1 MSTPY
6 SRAAAHL
13 YTDLLSTW
21 TSEEAMTEVFNR
33 CNRGPKFD
41 RTTHGRAI
49 VQKLFEDAWVSA
61 YEGGGAP
68 KPIYADRVKVLAE
81 LVPLLAGDFNLL
93 TQVAPNLLD
102 FHFDVDRTGI
112 TTLLDRLKAEFAS
125 RTDVP
130 NPFADK
136 KPKGGV
142 TASTHPPEV
151 VRQYAY
157 AVSVAKAASILLEAD
172 FPNLSYRI
180 TPFGKTPAFSDSANF
195 GQLPAVGDP
204 YYRPS
209 VLWMPDKRLRLLFVT
224 WGTAEGGDPCPCDVL
239 DDGSLSFHDL
249 PEGYRT
255 FKSESGGSML
265 QQAMSSRKGAG
276 LLWQAWV
283 RLGAPEG
290 VVIVPRLNSIKIIG
304 PEAFLKE
311 LEASGTKHGPAWITF
326 TWDKRPELLKD

>member
-6 SRAAAHL
+6 ARAAAALHAS
-13 YTDLLSTW
+13 LLTTW
-21 TSEEAMTEVFNR
+21 ASEEAMTEVFNQ

-41 RTTHGRAI
+41 RTTHGRA
-49 VQKLFEDAWVSA
+49 VVHKLFGDAWSAA
-61 YEGGGAP
+61 YEGAAP
-68 KPIYADRVKVLAE
+68 KPVYSDRVKVLAE
-81 LVPLLAGDFNLL
+81 LIPLVGKDFNLL
-93 TQVAPNLLD
+93 TQVAPNMMD
-102 FHFDVDRTGI
+102 FHFDVDRAGI
-112 TTLLDRLKAEFAS
+112 NSEVEKLKKEFAS

-142 TASTHPPEV
+142 TASTHPADV

-157 AVSVAKAASILLEAD
+157 AVSVIKAASILTEAD
-172 FPNLSYRI
+172 FPNMSYRI
-180 TPFGKTPAFSDSANF
+180 TPFGKTPAFSDSVNF
-195 GQLPAVGDP
+195 GQLPVVGDA

-209 VLWMPDKRLRLLFVT
+209 ILWMPEKRMRMMFIT
-224 WGTAEGGDPCPCDVL
+224 WGAAEGDPCPSEINE
-239 DDGSLSFHDL
+239 DGSMSFLDL

-265 QQAMSSRKGAG
+265 QQAISSRKGAG
-276 LLWQAWV
+276 ILWQAWL

-290 VVIVPRLNSIKIIG
+290 VVIVPRLNSIKVIG
-304 PEAFLKE
+304 PEDFLKG
-311 LEASGTKHGPAWITF
+311 LEADGAKNGPTWVTF

>member
-6 SRAAAHL
+6 ARTAATL

-21 TSEEAMTEVFNR
+21 ASEDAMTEVFNR

-49 VQKLFEDAWVSA
+49 VQKLFADAWISA
-61 YEGGGAP
+61 HDGAAP
-68 KPIYADRVKVLAE
+68 KPVYSDRVKVLAE
-81 LVPLLAGDFNLL
+81 LIPLMNGDFNLL
-93 TQVAPNLLD
+93 TQVAPNLVD
-102 FHFDVDRTGI
+102 FHFDIDRPGI
-112 TTLLDRLKAEFAS
+112 TAVLDRLKAEFAS

-142 TASTHPPEV
+142 TANTHPPEV
-151 VRQYAY
+151 VKQYAY
-157 AVSVAKAASILLEAD
+157 AVAMAKAASILTEAD

-180 TPFGKTPAFSDSANF
+180 SPFGKTPAFSDSANF
-195 GQLPAVGDP
+195 GQLPAVGDA

-209 VLWMPDKRLRLLFVT
+209 VLWMPEKRIRMLFVT
-224 WGTAEGGDPCPCDVL
+224 WGAAEGDACPSDIL
-239 DDGSLSFHDL
+239 EDGSVTFSDL

-255 FKSESGGSML
+255 FRSDSGGTML
-265 QQAMSSRKGAG
+265 QQAMSARKGAG
-276 LLWQAWV
+276 LLWEAWL

-304 PEAFLKE
+304 PEAFLTA
-311 LEASGTKHGPAWITF
+311 LEADGAKRGPSWITF
-326 TWDKRPELLKD
+326 TWDRRPELLKD

>member
-6 SRAAAHL
+6 ARAAAALHAS
-13 YTDLLSTW
+13 LLTTW
-21 TSEEAMTEVFNR
+21 ASEEAMTAVFDQ

-41 RTTHGRAI
+41 RTTHGRA
-49 VQKLFEDAWVSA
+49 VVMKLFNDAWAAA
-61 YEGGGAP
+61 YDGAAP
-68 KPIYADRVKVLAE
+68 KPVYSDRVKVLAE
-81 LVPLLAGDFNLL
+81 LIPLVGKDFNLL
-93 TQVAPNLLD
+93 TQVAPNLMET
-102 FHFDVDRTGI
+102 HFDVDRQGI
-112 TTLLDRLKAEFAS
+112 NAELEKLKKEFAS

-130 NPFADK
+130 NPFTDK

-157 AVSVAKAASILLEAD
+157 AVSVAKAASILTEAD
-172 FPNLSYRI
+172 FPNMSYRI
-180 TPFGKTPAFSDSANF
+180 TPFGKTPAFSDSVNF
-195 GQLPAVGDP
+195 GQLPVVGDA

-209 VLWMPDKRLRLLFVT
+209 ILWMPEKEMRMMFVT
-224 WGTAEGGDPCPCDVL
+224 WGASEGDAVPCEVNN
-239 DDGSLSFHDL
+239 DGSVSFLDL

-265 QQAMSSRKGAG
+265 QQSISSRKGGG
-276 LLWQAWV
+276 LLWRAWL

-290 VVIVPRLNSIKIIG
+290 AVIIPRLNSIKVIG

-311 LEASGTKHGPAWITF
+311 LEADGAKNDPTWITF